1 MVDREPIQRPVQ
13 VFLDTQRFI
22 GPPAPGGWGPS
33 KNFFQGDN
41 DGFERHK
48 ARLRMQLPECA
59 TSLTDQ
65 KARLGFVMVQMRED
79 ALAKSYRPIGN
90 LFATR
95 NNFALVGG
103 GDIGEMFFQATPE
116 ALDALDSL
124 VSQRAE
130 EAPKIKK
137 DPKTGELVERVSG
150 FRSELGA
157 IAQIRLPTPSD
168 KLTFSAAE
176 AVEAMQRKNAL
187 GGYIV
192 ELFRPDPAI
201 SETAVQAQMEQFRR
215 RLEALSGLVVRPLGT
230 AGKPGLS
237 PFALSIDLLERAED
251 SEIVLPSSAVFEI
264 QAAEEPEAPSRV
276 PIARDRSLD
285 RHHLLLEQLSTEPMV
300 RRIWLPM
307 EIAPAPTLQSGP
319 SGPIEIPEPV
329 PGREYPVVGIIDGGV
344 ADLPA
349 LQGWRAGAA
358 GPITD
363 EDREDDHGTFI
374 AGLASMGR
382 VPNPYLASYLEREP
396 CRFYDLTILPRDG
409 LLQNYYSTP
418 EEFFDQLEELVLH
431 AKAHTGVRVF
441 NLSIGAPG
449 ARDRLG
455 YSPFASYLDRVARD
469 NDVIFVVSSGNL
481 LGPEQRPEWPADT
494 EAVLEMLAQRGGRNE
509 SIVAPAEHIYGLT
522 VGAVNP
528 PGLTTAIGGLPT
540 AYTRRGPGAG
550 GGAKTGTHALRRGG
564 TKAWQCDWLGLVL
577 RGRHARDGCWY
588 KLRRTYG
595 RSDRGFV
602 RSPAR
607 R

>member
-1 MVDREPIQRPVQ
+1 
-13 VFLDTQRFI
+13 
-22 GPPAPGGWGPS
+22 
-33 KNFFQGDN
+33 
-41 DGFERHK
+41 
-48 ARLRMQLPECA
+48 
-59 TSLTDQ
+59 
-65 KARLGFVMVQMRED
+65 
-79 ALAKSYRPIGN
+79 
-90 LFATR
+90 
-95 NNFALVGG
+95 
-103 GDIGEMFFQATPE
+103 
-116 ALDALDSL
+116 
-124 VSQRAE
+124 
-130 EAPKIKK
+130 
-137 DPKTGELVERVSG
+137 
-150 FRSELGA
+150 
-157 IAQIRLPTPSD
+157 
-168 KLTFSAAE
+168 
-176 AVEAMQRKNAL
+176 
-187 GGYIV
+187 
-192 ELFRPDPAI
+192 
-201 SETAVQAQMEQFRR
+201 
-215 RLEALSGLVVRPLGT
+215 
-230 AGKPGLS
+230 
-237 PFALSIDLLERAED
+237 
-251 SEIVLPSSAVFEI
+251 
-264 QAAEEPEAPSRV
+264 
-276 PIARDRSLD
+276 
-285 RHHLLLEQLSTEPMV
+285 
-300 RRIWLPM
+300 
-307 EIAPAPTLQSGP
+307 
-319 SGPIEIPEPV
+319 
-329 PGREYPVVGIIDGGV
+329 
-344 ADLPA
+344 
-349 LQGWRAGAA
+349 
-358 GPITD
+358 
-363 EDREDDHGTFI
+363 
-374 AGLASMGR
+374 MGR

>member
-22 GPPAPGGWGPS
+22 GPPAPGRWGPS
-33 KNFFQGDN
+33 KDFFQGDN

-48 ARLRMQLPECA
+48 ARLRMQLQECA

-251 SEIVLPSSAVFEI
+251 SEIVLPVL
-264 QAAEEPEAPSRV
+264 SR
-276 PIARDRSLD
+276 
-285 RHHLLLEQLSTEPMV
+285 
-300 RRIWLPM
+300 
-307 EIAPAPTLQSGP
+307 
-319 SGPIEIPEPV
+319 
-329 PGREYPVVGIIDGGV
+329 
-344 ADLPA
+344 
-349 LQGWRAGAA
+349 
-358 GPITD
+358 
-363 EDREDDHGTFI
+363 F
-374 AGLASMGR
+374 
-382 VPNPYLASYLEREP
+382 
-396 CRFYDLTILPRDG
+396 
-409 LLQNYYSTP
+409 
-418 EEFFDQLEELVLH
+418 
-431 AKAHTGVRVF
+431 
-441 NLSIGAPG
+441 
-449 ARDRLG
+449 
-455 YSPFASYLDRVARD
+455 
-469 NDVIFVVSSGNL
+469 
-481 LGPEQRPEWPADT
+481 
-494 EAVLEMLAQRGGRNE
+494 
-509 SIVAPAEHIYGLT
+509 
-522 VGAVNP
+522 
-528 PGLTTAIGGLPT
+528 
-540 AYTRRGPGAG
+540 
-550 GGAKTGTHALRRGG
+550 
-564 TKAWQCDWLGLVL
+564 
-577 RGRHARDGCWY
+577 
-588 KLRRTYG
+588 
-595 RSDRGFV
+595 
-602 RSPAR
+602 
-607 R
+607 